1 MFAAPQGYNRGERK
15 KIVELED
22 NDKVIKAKNKLATS
36 EHNLETRKY
45 FVTIRIT
52 WPGTGFLLQMW
63 GHTFALVL
71 HGFVKTT
78 WNSEDLCFRAEVL
91 RTLIS
96 VFSLFKI
103 SRGVFDD

>member
-52 WPGTGFLLQMW
+52 
-63 GHTFALVL
+63 
-71 HGFVKTT
+71 
-78 WNSEDLCFRAEVL
+78 
-91 RTLIS
+91 
-96 VFSLFKI
+96 
-103 SRGVFDD
+103 